1 MLDRFIN
8 AQERTYEVALAEIK
22 NGQKKTHWMWYI
34 FPQLRGLGFSQMA
47 YTYGI
52 VDLNEAKEYLA
63 HPILSERLI
72 KITKALLDLNEND
85 PEVILG
91 DIDALK
97 LKSSMTL
104 FSLASEEGSV
114 FYKTLEKFFGGSLD
128 RETLKLLD
136 ISTRGNKK

>member
-114 FYKTLEKFFGGSLD
+114 FHKTLEKFFEGSLD

-136 ISTRGNKK
+136 ISTREN

>member
-114 FYKTLEKFFGGSLD
+114 FYKTLEKFFEGSLD
-128 RETLKLLD
+128 RKTLKLLD
-136 ISTRGNKK
+136 ISTREN

>member
-1 MLDRFIN
+1 MLDRYIN

-104 FSLASEEGSV
+104 FSLVSEEGFV

>member
-114 FYKTLEKFFGGSLD
+114 FYKTLEKFFEGSLD

-136 ISTRGNKK
+136 ISTREN

>member
-72 KITKALLDLNEND
+72 KITKALLDLNENN

-136 ISTRGNKK
+136 ISTQEN

>member
-114 FYKTLEKFFGGSLD
+114 FYKKLEKFFEGSLY

-136 ISTRGNKK
+136 ISTREN

>member
-72 KITKALLDLNEND
+72 KITKALLDLNENV

-136 ISTRGNKK
+136 ISTQEN

>member
-114 FYKTLEKFFGGSLD
+114 FYKTLEKFFEGSLD

-136 ISTRGNKK
+136 ISTWEN

>member
-91 DIDALK
+91 DVDALK

-114 FYKTLEKFFGGSLD
+114 FYKTLEKFFEGSLD

-136 ISTRGNKK
+136 ISTREN

>member
-1 MLDRFIN
+1 MLYRFIN

-114 FYKTLEKFFGGSLD
+114 FYKTLEKFFEGSLD
-128 RETLKLLD
+128 SDTLKLLD
-136 ISTRGNKK
+136 ISTREN